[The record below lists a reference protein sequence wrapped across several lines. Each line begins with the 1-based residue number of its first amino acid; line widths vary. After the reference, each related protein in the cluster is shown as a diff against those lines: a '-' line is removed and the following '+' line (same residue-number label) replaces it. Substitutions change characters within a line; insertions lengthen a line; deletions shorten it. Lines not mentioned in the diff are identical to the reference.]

1 MVCWT
6 MQLKTWMN
14 YRMTSH
20 HVQFG
25 NQAAPR
31 CEPVEIPENAPLR
44 DKVIAALRN
53 VYDPEIPL
61 NLYDLGLI
69 YDIDIDEQNAVNIN
83 MTLTTPH
90 CPVAESMP
98 GRVECAVREI
108 NEVSGVDV
116 KLVWDPPWNKDR
128 MSDEAKLTLGLF

>member
-1 MVCWT
+1 
-6 MQLKTWMN
+6 
-14 YRMTSH
+14 MTKQQ
-20 HVQFG
+20 VQFG
-25 NQAAPR
+25 TPTTTS
-31 CEPVEIPENAPLR
+31 CEAIEIPTDAPLR
-44 DKVIAALRN
+44 DKIIAALRT

-69 YDIDIDEQNAVNIN
+69 YDIEIDAHNEVNIN

-108 NEVSGVDV
+108 KEVIDV
-116 KLVWDPPWNKDR
+116 NVQLVWDPPWDKDR
-128 MSDEAKLTLGLF
+128 MSDEAKLTLGLY

>member
-1 MVCWT
+1 MSN
-6 MQLKTWMN
+6 Q
-14 YRMTSH
+14 

-25 NQAAPR
+25 TSAAPA
-31 CEPVEIPENAPLR
+31 CKPVEIPADAPLK

-69 YDIDIDEQNAVNIN
+69 YDIDIDAHNAVRIN

-108 NEVSGVDV
+108 DEVSHVAV
-116 KLVWDPPWNKDR
+116 KLVWDPPWDKDR
-128 MSDEAKLTLGLF
+128 MSDEAKLTLGLL

>member
-1 MVCWT
+1 
-6 MQLKTWMN
+6 
-14 YRMTSH
+14 MTKQ
-20 HVQFG
+20 HVQFDSPAMA
-25 NQAAPR
+25 N
-31 CEPVEIPENAPLR
+31 CEPIEIPADAPLR
-44 DKVIAALRN
+44 DKIIAALRT

-69 YDIDIDEQNAVNIN
+69 YDISIDAHNAVSIN

-108 NEVSGVDV
+108 KEIIDV
-116 KLVWDPPWNKDR
+116 NVQLVWDPPWDKDR
-128 MSDEAKLTLGLF
+128 MSDEAKLTLGLY